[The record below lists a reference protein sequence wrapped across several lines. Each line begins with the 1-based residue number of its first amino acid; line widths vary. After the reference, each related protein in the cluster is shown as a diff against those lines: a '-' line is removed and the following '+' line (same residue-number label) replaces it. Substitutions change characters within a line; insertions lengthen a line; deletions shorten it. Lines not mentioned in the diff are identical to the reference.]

1 MTDYVLSMQAPTEH
15 AFDALHD
22 MLALPTVAKIMFP
35 MEIRRAGKTSIQVPS
50 ILEFRALTIP
60 QEFFFQ
66 NRVMTFSCVAWN
78 GISFHCTI
86 FCPKPSVVAD
96 VAKFTFSD
104 SQVNRQVLTPDVIQ
118 DLFCEIVP
126 AFGVDYGILYQESP
140 PAREQT
146 YLASP
151 TRKIARELGWFTYFD
166 WALVE
171 HIGDSRFAELG
182 KLFQMIEL
190 SSGVLVSVQPEPLQ
204 LQNPDHLD
212 LLVRAENF
220 LFRDS

>member
-1 MTDYVLSMQAPTEH
+1 MTDYVLSMQAPVEH
-15 AFDALHD
+15 TFEALHD
-22 MLALPTVAKIMFP
+22 MLALPTVEKIMFP
-35 MEIRRAGKTSIQVPS
+35 MEIRHGGRSSIQVTS
-50 ILEFRALTIP
+50 ITEFRALTLP
-60 QEFFFQ
+60 NEFFFQ
-66 NRVMTFSCVAWN
+66 NRVMTFSCIARN
-78 GISFHCTI
+78 GITFHCTI
-86 FCPKPSVVAD
+86 FCPKPSIVAD

-104 SQVNRQVLTPDVIQ
+104 LQVNKQVITPDIIQ
-118 DLFCEIVP
+118 SLFSEIVP

-146 YLASP
+146 YLAAP

-171 HIGDSRFAELG
+171 HIGDSRFAELS

-190 SSGVLVSVQPEPLQ
+190 PSGVLVSVQPEPLQ

-212 LLVRAENF
+212 LLVRAEKF